1 MQNGVANRKGERLTR
16 EGLDRLL
23 LAMGNNRDEAAARY
37 ERLRDRLVF
46 YFARRQFVLAESLA
60 DEVVDRLANR
70 LSQGERIEVL
80 ESYAYGIARLVA
92 QEEGR
97 RSIREAEANRHYAR
111 NISSVSDIQDEGEI
125 QEAMEAC
132 LSRHTEADRRLLMEY
147 YSSRGRVL
155 IDHRRQLAE
164 SMGMTPN
171 AFRKRVFRLRRALEV
186 CMRARLSSRNGT
198 Q

>member
-1 MQNGVANRKGERLTR
+1 MEKVLANRKTERLTR

-23 LAMGNNRDEAAARY
+23 LCLGENRDEAAARY
-37 ERLRDRLVF
+37 ERLRERLAF
-46 YFARRQFVLAESLA
+46 FFARRQFILAESLA

-70 LSQGERIEVL
+70 LSTGERIEVP

-97 RSIREAEANRHYAR
+97 RSSREAEANRHYAR
-111 NISSVSDIQDEGEI
+111 NISSVSDTQDEGKM

-132 LSRHTEADRRLLMEY
+132 LCRHSEEDRKLLMEY
-147 YSSRGRVL
+147 YTSRGRAL
-155 IDHRRQLAE
+155 IEHRRQMAE
-164 SMGMTPN
+164 ALGMTPN
-171 AFRKRVFRLRRALEV
+171 AFRKRVFRLRRTIEGCV
-186 CMRARLSSRNGT
+186 RARLTQENGG